1 MEIKII
7 GCCFD
12 PVAGTAAGPKIINA
26 ALDCVLIYFRDGNPT
41 SVELIELFAF
51 TRSGIWHFKVIFPHK
66 YYYGLFLNVLFL
78 GKSNL
83 LFK

>member
-1 MEIKII
+1 MFKYCLCLMEIKII
-7 GCCFD
+7 GCWFD

-51 TRSGIWHFKVIFPHK
+51 TRSRIWHFKVIFPTNIIMARSST
-66 YYYGLFLNVLFL
+66 FF
-78 GKSNL
+78 
-83 LFK
+83 F